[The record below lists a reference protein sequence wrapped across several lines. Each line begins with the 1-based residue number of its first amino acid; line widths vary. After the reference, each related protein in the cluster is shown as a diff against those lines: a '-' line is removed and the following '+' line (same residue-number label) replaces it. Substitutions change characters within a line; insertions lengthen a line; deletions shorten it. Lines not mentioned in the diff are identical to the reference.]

1 MALRTCGRRFTSG
14 LGVLGVRGRPRW
26 AGALSYRFGRAAEG
40 SEGAAAAP
48 RACAATTVRL
58 QLQPKRAGARSNR
71 PVLSLRDSE
80 QTLRQRDSV
89 YRTRGS
95 CAVLPFCRGGLE
107 CPLACKTLYRVGLK
121 VPFSHGWSAACCG
134 TARRPGAV
142 LSRECRSLAAPSG
155 ARARTVLSN
164 HHHDRR
170 KAALPLQ
177 EPSSDLLRP
186 CARNRRSLHRKQ
198 ESGSRRAR
206 ANSNPQNGPQTP
218 LSNL

>member
-14 LGVLGVRGRPRW
+14 LAVLAVRGRPGW
-26 AGALSYRFGRAAEG
+26 AGALSYRFGRAAEV

-95 CAVLPFCRGGLE
+95 YAVLPFSQPRSSVAASPQNPLGG
-107 CPLACKTLYRVGLK
+107 PK
-121 VPFSHGWSAACCG
+121 VPFSHGCPFCFHSH
-134 TARRPGAV
+134 TAGRPGAV
-142 LSRECRSLAAPSG
+142 LSRERRSPAAPSG
-155 ARARTVLSN
+155 APARARGSQTTS
-164 HHHDRR
+164 DRG
-170 KAALPLQ
+170 KAASPLQ
-177 EPSSDLLRP
+177 GLLHGALALARKQRVALAAGSVRVLLRFQKP
-186 CARNRRSLHRKQ
+186 SK
-198 ESGSRRAR
+198 
-206 ANSNPQNGPQTP
+206 
-218 LSNL
+218 